1 MSNDYYNASGWP
13 ITLSFGASVSGRSE
27 MSSIAAGFDKMVALT
42 GNASKFIRV
51 NAGATAQEAVSAT
64 GTGNVVLSNAPTI
77 AGMTVTGN
85 QVFSG
90 TALRVTGDFNNA
102 TRANRMMFKNSSSNA
117 SSFVGAVPDGSG
129 TFGAWDAFGGS
140 DPDNAN
146 YGQLRASSGEVALV
160 STKNGTGTTQPLNFY
175 IDSTLYM
182 ALTTAG
188 ILVINGGGLKF
199 PATQVPSADANTLDD
214 YEEGTWTPVLT
225 FDTAGD
231 LAVSFPVQRGRY
243 VKIGKRVFIDFEL
256 SCTPFTF
263 TTSSGYIRITG
274 LPFTPAASTTSY
286 GALNFGGI
294 TKSGYTQFTANA
306 NASLTYL
313 RIACA
318 GSGQAATLVGTTDVA
333 SGTTLTL
340 YGSVSFDV

>member
-1 MSNDYYNASGWP
+1 MA
-13 ITLSFGASVSGRSE
+13 
-27 MSSIAAGFDKMVALT
+27 SIAAGFDKMVALT
-42 GNASKFIRV
+42 GNASKFVRV

-214 YEEGTWTPVLT
+214 YEEGTWTPAIT
-225 FDTAGD
+225 FPTVGD
-231 LAVSFPVQRGRY
+231 LAVTYSVQAATY
-243 VKIGKRVFIDFEL
+243 TKIGRKVFVEFRIAT
-256 SCTPFTF
+256 SSFTF
-263 TTSSGYIRITG
+263 TTALGSLRISG
-274 LPFTPAASTTSY
+274 LPYTVGSGVATHGSLAFQ
-286 GALNFGGI
+286 GI
-294 TKSGYTQFTANA
+294 TKAGYTQFSPGAAAAVDYLTI
-306 NASLTYL
+306 NAS
-313 RIACA
+313 
-318 GSGQAATLVGTTDVA
+318 GSGVATSLVLSSDMPTGGTVV
-333 SGTTLTL
+333 L
-340 YGSVSFDV
+340 YGQIQYDA